1 MKVIQKFFIFS
12 FLTVIFVV
20 GIFFMLNINI
30 QIPLYKVANKY
41 SKPDVKWKKIL
52 YGKYQTEYENWF
64 SENVS
69 FRSFGLK
76 GMNQIL
82 YAFDSLSDIDRGKS
96 NVLFYK
102 DWTKRFFINEEFD
115 NFIGKKG
122 NLDKYIENIEYIN
135 KYFNSHN
142 KKLIY
147 LITPNKAE
155 VYEEKLPLR
164 YKIIDKLISE
174 NEKTK
179 IRREISNKLKE
190 KKILN
195 IDFTPQIEH
204 LKDKG
209 VKVFPKTGVHWN
221 GISVS
226 EAIRETVDKLNTEG
240 TQIPKIEGT
249 RIVKLKTPFRQEE
262 LDGKNL
268 MNVYFSKFDSKYF
281 DVKLITEKKEK
292 KINVFSISTSFSQ
305 VLVDTLN
312 YDMPFK
318 KYKRYFYNTY
328 FSVLEYK
335 NGKNTL
341 SDMNM
346 GNMKNSDYEDIVK
359 NYDILIIE
367 HTSIQLPESHIEF
380 VNNFSNYLRNL
391 ENKKVFT
398 ENKNIHKGGN

>member
-221 GISVS
+221 GISAS

-268 MNVYFSKFDSKYF
+268 MNFYFSKFDSKYF

>member
-30 QIPLYKVANKY
+30 KIQFYKVANKY

-221 GISVS
+221 GISAS

-305 VLVDTLN
+305 ALVDTLN

>member
-209 VKVFPKTGVHWN
+209 VKVFPK
-221 GISVS
+221 
-226 EAIRETVDKLNTEG
+226 
-240 TQIPKIEGT
+240 
-249 RIVKLKTPFRQEE
+249 
-262 LDGKNL
+262 NL

>member
-305 VLVDTLN
+305 ALVDTLN

>member
-1 MKVIQKFFIFS
+1 MEYN
-12 FLTVIFVV
+12 L
-20 GIFFMLNINI
+20 LN
-30 QIPLYKVANKY
+30 
-41 SKPDVKWKKIL
+41 
-52 YGKYQTEYENWF
+52 
-64 SENVS
+64 
-69 FRSFGLK
+69 
-76 GMNQIL
+76 
-82 YAFDSLSDIDRGKS
+82 
-96 NVLFYK
+96 
-102 DWTKRFFINEEFD
+102 
-115 NFIGKKG
+115 
-122 NLDKYIENIEYIN
+122 YIENIEYIN

-221 GISVS
+221 GISAS

>member
-1 MKVIQKFFIFS
+1 
-12 FLTVIFVV
+12 
-20 GIFFMLNINI
+20 
-30 QIPLYKVANKY
+30 
-41 SKPDVKWKKIL
+41 
-52 YGKYQTEYENWF
+52 
-64 SENVS
+64 
-69 FRSFGLK
+69 
-76 GMNQIL
+76 
-82 YAFDSLSDIDRGKS
+82 
-96 NVLFYK
+96 
-102 DWTKRFFINEEFD
+102 
-115 NFIGKKG
+115 
-122 NLDKYIENIEYIN
+122 
-135 KYFNSHN
+135 
-142 KKLIY
+142 
-147 LITPNKAE
+147 
-155 VYEEKLPLR
+155 
-164 YKIIDKLISE
+164 
-174 NEKTK
+174 
-179 IRREISNKLKE
+179 
-190 KKILN
+190 
-195 IDFTPQIEH
+195 
-204 LKDKG
+204 
-209 VKVFPKTGVHWN
+209 
-221 GISVS
+221 
-226 EAIRETVDKLNTEG
+226 
-240 TQIPKIEGT
+240 
-249 RIVKLKTPFRQEE
+249 
-262 LDGKNL
+262 

-346 GNMKNSDYEDIVK
+346 GNMKNSDYEDIVN

>member
-221 GISVS
+221 GISAS
-226 EAIRETVDKLNTEG
+226 EAIRETVDKLNAEG

-305 VLVDTLN
+305 ALVDTLN